1 MLPVDFGLGVTGGHG
16 AAASCGALGPLQLTQ
31 CVVRIY
37 HFFIGHGTGEAERH
51 RTQGSRWAK
60 RPTRERRLP
69 DFSLRGG
76 VWIRCSVRPSQPP
89 PCCGWSPWP
98 ASSIIDEEWRR
109 PW

>member
-60 RPTRERRLP
+60 RPTRERTAPEAGCHRALGLLSP
-69 DFSLRGG
+69 
-76 VWIRCSVRPSQPP
+76 
-89 PCCGWSPWP
+89 GWSVDPMLCVPISAPTVLWLVSV
-98 ASSIIDEEWRR
+98 AGIIHY
-109 PW
+109 